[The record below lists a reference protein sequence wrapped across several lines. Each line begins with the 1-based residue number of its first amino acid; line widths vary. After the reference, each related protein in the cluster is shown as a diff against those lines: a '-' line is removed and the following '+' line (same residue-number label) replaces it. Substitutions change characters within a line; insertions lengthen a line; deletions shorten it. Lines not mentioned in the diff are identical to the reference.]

1 VRKLERQL
9 PQIKA
14 SRRSMKRSSKI
25 DMAAINIAKKKMR
38 LA

>member
-1 VRKLERQL
+1 VRKFEQQL
-9 PQIKA
+9 PEIKA
-14 SRRSMKRSSKI
+14 GRRSMKRSSKI